1 MHREKEAAVHRVKQV
16 EIPAVKVYNRS
27 VEERIMDK
35 RYIAP
40 VLITIAAVIYLGAMV
55 FAFVAALLD
64 GLPFIL
70 FLLLAIIPAGIAGGI
85 VYMLI
90 QRIREIQGGEE
101 DEAGKY

>member
-1 MHREKEAAVHRVKQV
+1 
-16 EIPAVKVYNRS
+16 
-27 VEERIMDK
+27 MDK

-70 FLLLAIIPAGIAGGI
+70 FLLLATIPAGIAGGI